1 MLPWFADVSIAGRAP
16 MTASPSHFSWMSPN
30 GDAYPTPRLAL
41 ARRDFRPVPRRSR
54 SEGSLPA
61 RAGRTR
67 CGQAQAA
74 AARGRGWRKAYDE
87 WREALETDDPRIE
100 ELHAAWIAEVLSRGL
115 ELDEDG
121 RGDVLKRKDWC
132 AAHLNVALPEHG
144 VSLSPDFAVV

>member
-1 MLPWFADVSIAGRAP
+1 MACFSGGLQGNFEDANALVAIGRRVVLKRISTSMLPWFADVGIAGRAP
-16 MTASPSHFSWMSPN
+16 MTASPSHFSWKSPN

-74 AARGRGWRKAYDE
+74 AA
-87 WREALETDDPRIE
+87 
-100 ELHAAWIAEVLSRGL
+100 
-115 ELDEDG
+115 
-121 RGDVLKRKDWC
+121 
-132 AAHLNVALPEHG
+132 
-144 VSLSPDFAVV
+144 SL